1 MKKNYYKVICAICVI
16 SGFTSCS
23 DFLDIKPQS
32 EIILEDFWNE
42 KADVDNIVAGCYSAL
57 QEDGVRRRMMI
68 WGEARS
74 ENVMANPSTIN
85 GDINLYNILKENIT
99 AMNSY
104 TTWNGFY
111 DVINRCN
118 TVLKYA
124 PDVAAK
130 DPAYTPGDL
139 NATIAEVTALR
150 SLCYFYLIRTFRD
163 VPFSRE
169 AFTDDDQKMDL
180 PATPFSEVLDNL
192 IADLEAVKDGAVKR
206 YPEDKIRYQTG
217 RITQDAIHSMLCEM
231 YLWKGDYD
239 NSIRYADLVIQSK
252 QELEEERERKQKF
265 SAETKAAMKLRVG
278 DYPLV
283 CDNLIGTTYG
293 EAYRDIF
300 VEGAS
305 KETIFELCYD
315 TERAG
320 NDMTANS
327 AVSALYG
334 GSNNAGLLV
343 GSKYLKEDAEATSQR
358 KVFEDKNKKLDA
370 RLYINCDVTRD
381 APTIEKLAVQRI
393 YINGSSASPTVTST
407 SMYPQKNNSSQWII
421 YRLPDIML
429 MKAEALCEK
438 MVDGVDSVAQAT
450 NKPLLDEAFELVK
463 VINNRSLCKK
473 ELTSA
478 PEVLDPADYQT
489 KTLITELVKRERQRE
504 LMFEGKRWYDLV
516 RYSMRAN
523 DTQPIITAANER
535 EDVNKGFVQNF
546 FKKMD
551 AIFWPYNIDE
561 MKVNRNL
568 VPNPAFGSGENSSY
582 EKTN

>member
-16 SGFTSCS
+16 AGFTSCS
-23 DFLDIKPQS
+23 DFLEIKPQS

-42 KADVDNIVAGCYSAL
+42 KADVDNVVAGCYSAL
-57 QEDGVRRRMMI
+57 QEDAVRRRMMI

-85 GDINLYNILKENIT
+85 SDINLYNILKENIT
-99 AMNSY
+99 AMNTY

-124 PDVAAK
+124 PGVAAK

-139 NATIAEVTALR
+139 NATVAEVTALR

-180 PATPFSEVLDNL
+180 PAMPFNEVLDNL
-192 IADLEAVKDGAVKR
+192 IADLEAVKNGAVRR
-206 YPEDKIRYQTG
+206 YPEDKPRYQTG
-217 RITQDAIHSMLCEM
+217 RITQDAIHAMLCEM

-239 NSIRYADLVIQSK
+239 NSIRYADLVIKSK
-252 QELEEERERKQKF
+252 QDMEEEREKKARS
-265 SAETKAAMKLRVG
+265 SAETKAATKQRVG

-283 CDNLIGTTYG
+283 CDNLTGTTFG
-293 EAYRDIF
+293 DAYRDIF
-300 VEGAS
+300 VKGAS

-315 TERAG
+315 IDRAG
-320 NDMTANS
+320 NGMTANS

-343 GSKYLKEDAEATSQR
+343 GSKFLKEDFEATSQR
-358 KVFEDKNKKLDA
+358 KVFEDQNKKLDV
-370 RLYINCDVTRD
+370 RMYINCDLTRD
-381 APTIEKLAVQRI
+381 APTIEKLAVERI
-393 YINGSSASPTVTST
+393 SINGSSASPSMTS
-407 SMYPQKNNSSQWII
+407 SQMYPQNNNSSQWII

-478 PEVLDPADYQT
+478 PEVLDPTNYTT
-489 KTLITELVKRERQRE
+489 KATITELVQKERQRE

-516 RYSMRAN
+516 RYAMRAN
-523 DTQPIITAANER
+523 DTQPIITATNER